1 MKPAAP
7 APDGLSRPPVVL
19 VVDDSPENLRVMGD
33 LLTPHYRVRIAA
45 SGRRALEISAQEPKP
60 DLILLDVMMPEM
72 DGYEVLRR
80 LKENGDTAAIPVIFL
95 TAMDSADGEQK
106 GLERGAVDYIAKPIR
121 PAVVLARVHTHLEL
135 KAARDQLRDRNIML
149 EDEVAHRM
157 EENQLIQ
164 DISIRALGH
173 LAEIRDPE
181 TGNHIRRTQEY
192 MRLLATKLQRHPRYA
207 AALSDRTVK
216 LLTESAPL
224 HDIGKVG
231 IPDHVLLKPGKL
243 TEDEWRIM
251 RTHTILGAEAIELA
265 ERDVK
270 GSAEF
275 LSLAKEIARWHHE
288 KWDGSGYPDG
298 LKGEAIPV
306 SARLMALA
314 DVFDALISSRV
325 YKSSMSVDDA
335 REIILEG
342 RGRHFDSDIV
352 DVFLA
357 NFDEFVTIAE
367 RYRDGDIEPVAVRAA

>member
-1 MKPAAP
+1 
-7 APDGLSRPPVVL
+7 VVL

-45 SGRRALEISAQEPKP
+45 SGRRALEISAQAPKP

-80 LKENGDTAAIPVIFL
+80 LRENVDTATIPVIFL

-106 GLERGAVDYIAKPIR
+106 GLECGAVDYITKPIR
-121 PAVVLARVHTHLEL
+121 PAVVLARVNTHLEL
-135 KAARDQLRDRNIML
+135 KAARDQLRDRNILL

-207 AALSDRTVK
+207 ATLSDRTVK

-231 IPDHVLLKPGKL
+231 IPDDVLLKPGKL

-306 SARLMALA
+306 SARLMAVA

-325 YKSSMSVDDA
+325 YKSSMSVEDA

-342 RGRHFDSDIV
+342 RGRHFDADIV

-357 NFDEFVTIAE
+357 NFNEFVTIAE

>member
-1 MKPAAP
+1 MKTAAP
-7 APDGLSRPPVVL
+7 APDGLSRLPVIL

-45 SGRRALEISAQEPKP
+45 SGRRALEISVQEPKP

-72 DGYEVLRR
+72 DGYEVLQR
-80 LKENGDTAAIPVIFL
+80 LRENGDTATIPVIFL

-106 GLERGAVDYIAKPIR
+106 GLERGAVDYITKPIR
-121 PAVVLARVHTHLEL
+121 PAVVLARVNTHLEL
-135 KAARDQLRDRNIML
+135 KAARDQLRDRNILL

-207 AALSDRTVK
+207 ATLSNRTVK

-306 SARLMALA
+306 SARLMAVA

-342 RGRHFDSDIV
+342 RGQHFDADIV

-357 NFDEFVTIAE
+357 NFDDFVTIAE
-367 RYRDGDIEPVAVRAA
+367 RYRDGDMEPVAVRAA